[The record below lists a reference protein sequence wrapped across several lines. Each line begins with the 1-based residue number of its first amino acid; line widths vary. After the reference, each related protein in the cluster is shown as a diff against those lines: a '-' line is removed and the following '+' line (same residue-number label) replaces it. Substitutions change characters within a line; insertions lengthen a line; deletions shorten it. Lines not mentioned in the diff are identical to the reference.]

1 MIEPKSGRTAALL
14 ALSYVTVLSLGLYFG
29 EQRVATL
36 FAPIVVSALPIA
48 ARNQQQ
54 GTLLR
59 LLSTVLLLIWVIL
72 GALSVGYFYIPAL
85 ISMFLAFLSAK
96 EGATISLKRAR
107 DFAGSHSS
115 KKKPRD
121 VSRHHGALVLQSF
134 NYLF

>member
-59 LLSTVLLLIWVIL
+59 LLSTALLLIWVIL

-96 EGATISLKRAR
+96 RAPPS
-107 DFAGSHSS
+107 A
-115 KKKPRD
+115 
-121 VSRHHGALVLQSF
+121 
-134 NYLF
+134 